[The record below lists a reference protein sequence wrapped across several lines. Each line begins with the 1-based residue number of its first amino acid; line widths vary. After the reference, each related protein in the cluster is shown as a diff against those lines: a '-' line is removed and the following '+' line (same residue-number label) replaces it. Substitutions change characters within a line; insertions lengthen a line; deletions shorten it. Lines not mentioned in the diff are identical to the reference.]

1 MSAPA
6 GASAHASASPAGDN
20 ALNFGPAS
28 TLDDTVY
35 GACRP
40 GGAPEGGV
48 RIPDAEVA
56 AWAAA
61 VSARGVTRVVSLL
74 DDAELASYD
83 TPLPE
88 QYKAHFKRCA
98 LRARTRRAGR
108 AGLHGAQRLTPPALR
123 SADFV
128 QLSSDPAAAEAARA
142 TLVSALREAHEAG
155 EKVVVH
161 CKLGQQRTGL
171 ALAAWL
177 TAQHGLSPEAA
188 AAEVERAAAAQALTR
203 SVDVPK
209 LCGFTT
215 GAATPKP

>member
-6 GASAHASASPAGDN
+6 GASAHASASPVGDS

-98 LRARTRRAGR
+98 QRARAARWARRPAWCPT
-108 AGLHGAQRLTPPALR
+108 ADAACSAQRRLC
-123 SADFV
+123 
-128 QLSSDPAAAEAARA
+128 AAE
-142 TLVSALREAHEAG
+142 
-155 EKVVVH
+155 
-161 CKLGQQRTGL
+161 QR
-171 ALAAWL
+171 
-177 TAQHGLSPEAA
+177 S
-188 AAEVERAAAAQALTR
+188 RR
-203 SVDVPK
+203 R
-209 LCGFTT
+209 
-215 GAATPKP
+215 